1 MASMH
6 ELARS
11 IRLRRPPLL
20 ARVPGPFVPKV
31 DLAKVDRAWERL
43 RQANPRYFDGPVL
56 HVLGVSRNGHGGT
69 TIHVVETSYRF
80 YAVQRP
86 GLVGGLDCGVRP
98 LGAKGICRVVE
109 DDRSVS
115 RPSRYVMARR
125 SQSVAFYPGAWE
137 FAPGGG
143 LEPNDD
149 PASCVLRE
157 LAEET
162 DFEAVRPPIAVA
174 ILEDP
179 IARSWEVVHAID
191 VRPSQSADA
200 THAWEHAERTL
211 VEHGR
216 WPEPLCAIAR
226 RMTRLCVTERRAD

>member
-1 MASMH
+1 MAAMPAF
-6 ELARS
+6 ARS

-31 DLAKVDRAWERL
+31 DLAAVERAWERL
-43 RQANPRYFDGPVL
+43 VEANPRYFDGPVL

-109 DDRSVS
+109 GDADRRST
-115 RPSRYVMARR
+115 RYVMARR

-143 LEPNDD
+143 LEPDDD

-179 IARSWEVVHAID
+179 VALSWEVVHAID
-191 VRPSQSADA
+191 VRPSRTADA
-200 THAWEHAERTL
+200 THAWEHAERRL
-211 VEHGR
+211 IEHGA
-216 WPEPLCAIAR
+216 WPAPLCAIAE
-226 RMTRLCVTERRAD
+226 RMTRFCIDS